1 MTSLPNIHEHYE
13 VERNGYLISTNP
25 TKLDFSVIHSY
36 LSEQSYWSAGIP
48 KELVQKAAQGAI
60 CFGVYDG
67 EKQIGYTR
75 LITDAATFGYLADV
89 FILEEYQGQGLGT
102 WLVDSILAHPACQE
116 FRRWFL
122 ATRDAHGLYA
132 KFGFAALQK
141 PEVYMEK
148 VMFHKYN

>member
-1 MTSLPNIHEHYE
+1 MAVLPNLHAFYE

-25 TKLDFSVIHSY
+25 DKLDFGVVHHY

-48 KELVQKAAQGAI
+48 METVREAARGSI
-60 CFGVYDG
+60 CFGVYEG
-67 EKQIGYTR
+67 AKQIGYTR

-102 WLVDSILAHPACQE
+102 WLIDSILAHPACQG

-122 ATRDAHGLYA
+122 ATQDAHGLYV
-132 KFGFAALQK
+132 KFGFEPLK
-141 PEVYMEK
+141 HPEVYMEK
-148 VMFHKYN
+148 VLFRKYN